1 MPCLHRALVAHPTPR
16 GDRRRRARALPVP
29 SPPQCGVCVWVR
41 GRIGYS
47 CKASVWAL
55 LKSERSTSRHLQP
68 PAAARS
74 HLRTPSRYSTLPSR
88 WDHGLCVVKVH
99 PIRDRR
105 HHPYGD
111 ARPGHRQGCD
121 RPHYPRAETQRR
133 LPFQFQRMRG
143 RMHNLRG
150 RDSGPSFPP
159 PVEAASGAAAE
170 EVVVSV
176 PAGRARPEE
185 AGRAEVS
192 TNESAHTRWVAW
204 CKELRLHTARE
215 SDQRP
220 LPRGGCPRSSRS
232 PRRHTRQASAGRE
245 ACVAH
250 RKAAGARR

>member
-1 MPCLHRALVAHPTPR
+1 MPSCTPR
-16 GDRRRRARALPVP
+16 GDRRARALPVP
-29 SPPQCGVCVWVR
+29 SPARCGVCVWLKGPVAVKRIEKPNDQHQDIFSRRR
-41 GRIGYS
+41 GHTY
-47 CKASVWAL
+47 
-55 LKSERSTSRHLQP
+55 E
-68 PAAARS
+68 
-74 HLRTPSRYSTLPSR
+74 HLRLHELPSR

-133 LPFQFQRMRG
+133 LPFQFQRVRG

-176 PAGRARPEE
+176 PGGKSE
-185 AGRAEVS
+185 AGRGG
-192 TNESAHTRWVAW
+192 ESGGQHQRISSCKVGDVVQGIAFAYRAGIRPTTSATRRLPAIVA
-204 CKELRLHTARE
+204 LTTTAYTA
-215 SDQRP
+215 SI
-220 LPRGGCPRSSRS
+220 GGS
-232 PRRHTRQASAGRE
+232 
-245 ACVAH
+245 
-250 RKAAGARR
+250 